1 LTKVRIAAAVAAL
14 ALSAGAAADV
24 SAHEVAIT
32 GADMDVAIADYDGFT
47 WTVRL
52 KARAS
57 CSGADR
63 SYISVL
69 FEQLRSHSGQQG
81 GAAVVTS
88 PPANTYEVR
97 DVILPPGLYRV
108 RFAAAA
114 CESTEPMPEGHEG
127 SHGAAMAD
135 AAETT
140 LNLPDCRP
148 RATRFAP
155 LVPVV
160 GRETNMRAQCP
171 ARLCDALG
179 SAARVDPL
187 LPVRGG
193 PPVPAPCPTVSAGRA
208 NTVPVDVVCGPGAIA
223 ARGDP
228 LVPVRGRPCRGT
240 IELVSSSAGVAASAA
255 SRVVGKQRFKIRR
268 GTFRSV
274 RISLSSAAAARLRLT
289 RVMRVRAVVRAGGAR
304 RKSKP
309 FTVIKRR

>member
-1 LTKVRIAAAVAAL
+1 LVRVRIAAAVAAL
-14 ALSAGAAADV
+14 ALTAGAVTDA
-24 SAHEVAIT
+24 SAHEVTIT
-32 GADMDVAIADYDGFT
+32 GADMDVGIMDYDGFT

-52 KARAS
+52 KARVS

-63 SYISVL
+63 SHVMVT
-69 FEQLRSHSGQQG
+69 FEQLRTYTRFG

-88 PPANTYEVR
+88 PPANTYEAR
-97 DVILPPGLYRV
+97 DVMLPPGLYRV
-108 RFAAAA
+108 RFASAA
-114 CESTEPMPEGHEG
+114 CESTEPMPDGHEG
-127 SHGAAMAD
+127 NHGAAMAD
-135 AAETT
+135 PAETR

-187 LPVRGG
+187 LPVTGG
-193 PPVPAPCPTVSAGRA
+193 PPVPAPCPTVSVNRAGD
-208 NTVPVDVVCGPGAIA
+208 VPVDVVCGPGVVS
-223 ARGDP
+223 ARHAP
-228 LVPVRGRPCRGT
+228 LVPVRGRPCRGRV
-240 IELVSSSAGVAASAA
+240 ELVGVSAGVANSAA
-255 SRVVGKQRFKIRR
+255 TRVVGAKRFKIRR
-268 GTFRSV
+268 GTFKPV
-274 RISLSSAAAARLRLT
+274 RIPLARAALARLRIT
-289 RVMRVRAVVRAGGAR
+289 RVMTVRAVVRAGSSR